1 MGIDKSTSRHQ
12 RKTITIMFLLVV
24 VLQYHHVNDF
34 PQKAVVVHCHLI
46 VEIVIN
52 TNQSVKNQKLIHRI
66 EGEFFYMIM

>member
-1 MGIDKSTSRHQ
+1 MLW
-12 RKTITIMFLLVV
+12 LLVV

-34 PQKAVVVHCHLI
+34 PQKAVMAHCHLI

-52 TNQSVKNQKLIHRI
+52 TNQSVNNQKLIHRI